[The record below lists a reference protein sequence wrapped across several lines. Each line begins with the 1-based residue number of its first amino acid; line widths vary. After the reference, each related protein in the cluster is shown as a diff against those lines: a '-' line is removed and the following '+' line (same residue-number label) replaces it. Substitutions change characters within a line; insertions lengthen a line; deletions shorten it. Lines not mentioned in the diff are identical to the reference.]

1 MLFIYEVHSPCDADI
16 SLICYLAG
24 VWNEEAAC
32 EVHGASR
39 IVDSEEGVD
48 TYVAAVF
55 DRIEL
60 CAGSVEQHLCA
71 RKDAQVIDF
80 VSIDASEILRLVDVV
95 TGFDIYV
102 KLVLN
107 HVNPYAPVNG
117 HVVEEEVLLLCSGT
131 VCPIGISLYWSE
143 GE

>member
-1 MLFIYEVHSPCDADI
+1 MLFIYEVHSPCDANI
-16 SLICYLAG
+16 SLICYLAV

-39 IVDSEEGVD
+39 IVDSEESVD

-60 CAGSVEQHLCA
+60 CAGSVEQYLCA
-71 RKDAQVIDF
+71 RKDAQVIDVVSDVAF
-80 VSIDASEILRLVDVV
+80 VILRLVDVV

-107 HVNPYAPVNG
+107 HVHPYAPVNG
-117 HVVEEEVLLLCSGT
+117 HVVEEEVLLLCRGT